1 MRRRRVDADREML
14 CFEAKSAE
22 AATEYLPF
30 GTRDSKSPPK
40 SVLMTSSS
48 ELP

>member
-1 MRRRRVDADREML
+1 MR

-22 AATEYLPF
+22 AATKYRPPGDL
-30 GTRDSKSPPK
+30 DSKSLPTP
-40 SVLMTSSS
+40 VLTASSS

>member
-1 MRRRRVDADREML
+1 MR

-22 AATEYLPF
+22 AATEHRQSPALN
-30 GTRDSKSPPK
+30 SKSMPTP
-40 SVLMTSSS
+40 VLMTSSS

>member
-1 MRRRRVDADREML
+1 MC

-22 AATEYLPF
+22 ADSEHSESAALN
-30 GTRDSKSPPK
+30 SKSLPTP
-40 SVLMTSSS
+40 VLMASSS

>member
-1 MRRRRVDADREML
+1 MR

-22 AATEYLPF
+22 AATEHLPS
-30 GTRDSKSPPK
+30 GALDSKSLPQ
-40 SVLMTSSS
+40 SVLMASSS